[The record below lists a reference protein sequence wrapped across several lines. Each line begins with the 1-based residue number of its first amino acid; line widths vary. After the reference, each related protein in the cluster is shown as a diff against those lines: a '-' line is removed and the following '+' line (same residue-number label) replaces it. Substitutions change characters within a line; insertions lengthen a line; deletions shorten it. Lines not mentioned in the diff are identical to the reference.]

1 RGGAASRWLRH
12 RPTDRGRLGGPAPG
26 VGDPLPLRGGL
37 LLRLCG
43 AAAGDP
49 AGGAGQAAPDR
60 RDRPLPAVAALPRQP
75 GLSPM
80 QTLIL
85 LLAIAGALAIVRG
98 LGRTLLRLGLR
109 AAEET
114 TASGMAEVSAR
125 RGDITGLS
133 ERRQVAQAARRER

>member
-1 RGGAASRWLRH
+1 
-12 RPTDRGRLGGPAPG
+12 
-26 VGDPLPLRGGL
+26 
-37 LLRLCG
+37 
-43 AAAGDP
+43 
-49 AGGAGQAAPDR
+49 
-60 RDRPLPAVAALPRQP
+60 
-75 GLSPM
+75 M

-133 ERRQVAQAARRER
+133 ERRQVAQAARRERRRDLAQVILWLAWLAIPPIAGWVPEAYALAAPLWLVAPPRVGAGR